1 MRSMRIARAGSPSNE
16 NRPACFER
24 SLDGAH
30 LRAYLKRLPD
40 FEDVETE
47 DRALSLALRYP
58 SAHQALAFLISW
70 PALDHAA
77 EMVLFRVDELDGN
90 HYEILGPAADAL
102 EAKHPLAA
110 TVLRRAMIDFALA
123 KARTKR
129 YRHAAR
135 HLLQCESLD
144 QEITD
149 YGQFEVHDAYR
160 NRLRTEHGR
169 KTSFWSLLS

>member
-1 MRSMRIARAGSPSNE
+1 MRHIGPPLTVSM
-16 NRPACFER
+16 
-24 SLDGAH
+24 
-30 LRAYLKRLPD
+30 
-40 FEDVETE
+40 
-47 DRALSLALRYP
+47 
-58 SAHQALAFLISW
+58 ALAFLISW

-77 EMVLFRVDELDGN
+77 EMVLFRADELDGN

-135 HLLQCESLD
+135 HLLQCESLN
-144 QEITD
+144 QEITLK
-149 YGQFEVHDAYR
+149 QHLSSFQSAHLLER
-160 NRLRTEHGR
+160 SRTNTHLAPNTEIAEACWGS
-169 KTSFWSLLS
+169 TNGI

>member
-47 DRALSLALRYP
+47 ERALSLALRDP
-58 SAHQALAFLISW
+58 SAHQALAFLVSW
-70 PALDHAA
+70 SALDHAA
-77 EMVLFRVDELDGN
+77 EMVLFRADELDGN
-90 HYEILGPAADAL
+90 HYEILAPAADAL

-110 TVLRRAMIDFALA
+110 TVLRRAMIDFALEN
-123 KARTKR
+123 ARSKR

-135 HLLQCESLD
+135 HLLQCESLAR
-144 QEITD
+144 EITD
-149 YGQFEVHDAYR
+149 YGPFEPHEAYLT
-160 NRLRTEHGR
+160 RLRREHTR
-169 KTSFWSLLS
+169 KTAFWSLWT